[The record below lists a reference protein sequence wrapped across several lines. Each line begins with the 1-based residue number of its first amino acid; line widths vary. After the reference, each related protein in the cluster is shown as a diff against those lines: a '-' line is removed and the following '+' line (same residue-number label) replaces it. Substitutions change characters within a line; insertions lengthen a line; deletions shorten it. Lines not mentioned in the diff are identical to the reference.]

1 MPAVGLR
8 CRDRANEPANDT
20 PAKPAKQRSTTA
32 IWATSAQVRKA
43 ANRTADAHGSG
54 PCVRK
59 DVRVQIP
66 PRPLYRWPAET
77 RASFVFPGL
86 PGGTGFT
93 FANKIANGI
102 SLGTMRKPRGHI
114 RPHGAGYEVAV
125 PISQ

>member
-43 ANRTADAHGSG
+43 ANRTRSAHGSG

-77 RASFVFPGL
+77 RASFVL
-86 PGGTGFT
+86 PKVTH
-93 FANKIANGI
+93 
-102 SLGTMRKPRGHI
+102 R
-114 RPHGAGYEVAV
+114 
-125 PISQ
+125 